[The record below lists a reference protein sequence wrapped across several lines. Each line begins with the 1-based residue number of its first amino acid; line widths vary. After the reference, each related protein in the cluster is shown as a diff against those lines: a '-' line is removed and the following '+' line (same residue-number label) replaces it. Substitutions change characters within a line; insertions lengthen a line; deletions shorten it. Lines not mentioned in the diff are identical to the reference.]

1 MSVAFVVLIVFD
13 ISSSS
18 VSVQMTDGRD
28 CIFSEIQDFIFI
40 FKQSIL

>member
-1 MSVAFVVLIVFD
+1 MNVTFLVLIVFD

-18 VSVQMTDGRD
+18 LSVQMTDGRD

-40 FKQSIL
+40 FKQIIL